1 MQAPKN
7 KIQTDDNNQRGSR
20 SNKSRSLGISF
31 YKALKNFGT
40 AVPTI
45 LGVVLLTGL
54 FNTLV
59 SKEMI
64 SSIFRGNP
72 VSDTVIG
79 SVVGSI
85 SAGNP
90 ITSYIIGGELLKDH
104 VSLFAVTAF
113 IVAWVTVGI
122 VQLPAEAEFLGKRFA
137 FLRNGVS
144 FIFSIFIGAAVVI
157 TLMVI

>member
-1 MQAPKN
+1 MRPLENNPKTN
-7 KIQTDDNNQRGSR
+7 
-20 SNKSRSLGISF
+20 LGISF

-45 LGVVLLTGL
+45 LGVILLTGL
-54 FNTLV
+54 FNTFV

-72 VSDTVIG
+72 ISDTIIG

-122 VQLPAEAEFLGKRFA
+122 VQLPAEVEFLGKRFA